1 MIANYGACI
10 FIGMDALLYD
20 KSYYGTGENSPWYWL
35 TTNTSYPYSLIYGPW
50 YYEYIYGQQFAM
62 GTLST
67 LAPGPFGKNPYEI
80 VQIYL
85 SSFIQFS

>member
-10 FIGMDALLYD
+10 FIGMDVLLYD
-20 KSYYGTGENSPWYWL
+20 ISYYGTGEDNPWYWL
-35 TTNTSYPYSLIYGPW
+35 TNNSSYPYSLIYGPW

-67 LAPGPFGKNPYEI
+67 LAPGPFGKNPFEI
-80 VQIYL
+80 VLFYL
-85 SSFIQFS
+85 